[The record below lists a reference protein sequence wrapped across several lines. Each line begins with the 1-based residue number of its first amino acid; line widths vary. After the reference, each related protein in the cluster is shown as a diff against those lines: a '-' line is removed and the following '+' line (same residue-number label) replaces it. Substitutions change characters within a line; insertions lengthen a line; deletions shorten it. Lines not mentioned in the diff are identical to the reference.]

1 MSITGISP
9 VEAKPPA
16 ESLSVPDSARR
27 EVSPSEADDF
37 AKIVQADAPAKPDYS
52 KATMKDVQKMQVEG
66 IVNNIV
72 SEAARQRQELKE
84 IMEEQN

>member
-1 MSITGISP
+1 MTITGISP

-27 EVSPSEADDF
+27 EVSSTQADHF
-37 AKIVQADAPAKPDYS
+37 AKTVQPDPPAKPDYS
-52 KATMKDVQKMQVEG
+52 KASMKDVQEAQVQG
-66 IVNNIV
+66 ILNNIV

>member
-1 MSITGISP
+1 MNIPGISP

-27 EVSPSEADDF
+27 EVSSTEAENF
-37 AKIVQADAPAKPDYS
+37 AKTVQPDPPAKPDFS
-52 KATMKDVQKMQVEG
+52 AATMKDVEELQFDG
-66 IVNNIV
+66 IINNII
-72 SEAARQRQELKE
+72 SESARQRQELKD